1 MLKIDVLNEI
11 SYWDFRF
18 MNLTNISTQLENS
31 ELQRIIDVL
40 EKHRGGTDNLKSF
53 VSLKSLILD
62 ERKKAKEILKYLLI
76 LQEPCDLIK
85 KTEIKDIHNL
95 LIQIMDRI
103 RFISIYCEYFKA
115 REKISDLIKKVS
127 IQLMHKF
134 IDKIKVYLKSI
145 KEEYS
150 ESLHLDLKLIK
161 NCLKYWQKIFDQAR
175 ERIKLNEPY
184 HIKEIWDFEQKDL
197 QNIFYDLESFEKRCQ
212 NLLDIC
218 LCQLQFGKNKKNT
231 KLPIFGGTKGFEIYK
246 QLNDIEEKFDD
257 QMKRLFT
264 DDNKVEDI
272 KINKWQEE
280 YRIFSKHIEDL
291 EDMYKNTISSAF
303 KRVKTIEEG
312 VNYIEN
318 FYSLAKR
325 QKIKNFM
332 ENEIALEVLSMWSK
346 ELDKM
351 KIVNNP

>member
-1 MLKIDVLNEI
+1 
-11 SYWDFRF
+11 
-18 MNLTNISTQLENS
+18 
-31 ELQRIIDVL
+31 
-40 EKHRGGTDNLKSF
+40 
-53 VSLKSLILD
+53 
-62 ERKKAKEILKYLLI
+62 
-76 LQEPCDLIK
+76 
-85 KTEIKDIHNL
+85 
-95 LIQIMDRI
+95 
-103 RFISIYCEYFKA
+103 
-115 REKISDLIKKVS
+115 
-127 IQLMHKF
+127 
-134 IDKIKVYLKSI
+134 
-145 KEEYS
+145 
-150 ESLHLDLKLIK
+150 
-161 NCLKYWQKIFDQAR
+161 
-175 ERIKLNEPY
+175 
-184 HIKEIWDFEQKDL
+184 
-197 QNIFYDLESFEKRCQ
+197 
-212 NLLDIC
+212 
-218 LCQLQFGKNKKNT
+218 
-231 KLPIFGGTKGFEIYK
+231 
-246 QLNDIEEKFDD
+246 
-257 QMKRLFT
+257 MKRLFT